1 MECHH
6 TGSYVLAGCETH
18 TRDNAKYKQ
27 FILYECKFL
36 GEKTKVGD
44 SSSPFFTHKT
54 DKNHFVNTTGSYV
67 CIFVFAPLFLS
78 L

>member
-1 MECHH
+1 M
-6 TGSYVLAGCETH
+6 SV
-18 TRDNAKYKQ
+18 
-27 FILYECKFL
+27 KFL

-78 L
+78 LWNTHFLCFV